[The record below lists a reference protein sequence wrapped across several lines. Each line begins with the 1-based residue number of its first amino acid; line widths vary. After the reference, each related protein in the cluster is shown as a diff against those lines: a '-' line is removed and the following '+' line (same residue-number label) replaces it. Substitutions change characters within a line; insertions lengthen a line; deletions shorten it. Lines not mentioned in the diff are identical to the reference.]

1 MGIIEWE
8 GSYNYIVVEKII
20 SLIFLD
26 DFGLPFQLR
35 LEAISDIGTT
45 GLNIML
51 KIVQG
56 LEDAML
62 INQGIMSMEI

>member
-45 GLNIML
+45 GLKIML

-62 INQGIMSMEI
+62 INRRIMSMEI